1 MPHILTKIKQPVKL
15 LFGNQCPLSKLV
27 GKRKDSNMESSL
39 AEQLVNTGKLTVE
52 QMLEVGN
59 KANNWNVWQAVVKQ
73 IDFGKLTVKQMLE
86 VGNKAK
92 DWNVWQTF
100 QLLALLPT
108 SRICLTV

>member
-1 MPHILTKIKQPVKL
+1 
-15 LFGNQCPLSKLV
+15 
-27 GKRKDSNMESSL
+27 MESSL

-73 IDFGKLTVKQMLE
+73 IDFGKLTVEQMLE

-92 DWNVWQTF
+92 DDDVWQAVVK
-100 QLLALLPT
+100 QIE
-108 SRICLTV
+108 SR